1 MVGLALL
8 GQNLMRYLARL
19 FNNVTLGDKGHTKRF
34 SQRHQIIFVHRARR
48 NNITIKNDWKNHI
61 QHLIDDITI

>member
-19 FNNVTLGDKGHTKRF
+19 FNNVILGDAGHTKRF
-34 SQRHQIIFVHRARR
+34 GQRYQIIFVHRARR
-48 NNITIKNDWKNHI
+48 NNITTKNYWENHI